1 MQLWIDF
8 FRFLLNESSQEGHR
22 CHWHIWNLF
31 LAKESPLQP
40 QALVLP
46 SWQSPNSC
54 SPGSSRPCLSKN
66 KNCFKHL
73 WSAVP
78 EANWVQIPKKL
89 QKKSSWSLAHDIRA
103 LVQKSY
109 TKSIS
114 IIKIYFSPFF
124 FNYGKRWIMC
134 LIWPIERHK
143 IIDFYYQN
151 NSHFHHYF
159 PQKIKSQHSPRW
171 PWNSTKVMAIGNFF
185 IH

>member
-8 FRFLLNESSQEGHR
+8 FRLLLNESSQEGHR

-54 SPGSSRPCLSKN
+54 SPGSSRSCLSNN
-66 KNCFKHL
+66 KTVLSIC
-73 WSAVP
+73 
-78 EANWVQIPKKL
+78 EAPSPKQIEYRYPKSFRRE
-89 QKKSSWSLAHDIRA
+89 SSWSLAHDIRA

-114 IIKIYFSPFF
+114 IMKMYFSPFF
-124 FNYGKRWIMC
+124 FNYGKRWLMC
-134 LIWPIERHK
+134 LIWPIKRHK
-143 IIDFYYQN
+143 IIHFYHQN

-171 PWNSTKVMAIGNFF
+171 PWNSTKVMAIRNFF